1 MNSSDLG
8 ERTTIHIVDSR
19 LTARDVVSCL
29 KFTCRVSLLPNFF
42 REQYYFFSKS
52 GMGKI
57 PPEDAR
63 NKHSGLGWG
72 RPSLANM
79 PVGRLPWLSVPS
91 LPAAAALVAS
101 SSASSSQCH
110 IVWSTSPLS
119 IVAGSLSTSV
129 SLCVSH
135 CTTEY
140 RSGSISDQASRTG
153 HRALSAD
160 VCSPDTCLPREKK
173 TNK

>member
-1 MNSSDLG
+1 MG

-29 KFTCRVSLLPNFF
+29 KFTCRVSLLPNFL

-72 RPSLANM
+72 RLSLANM

-91 LPAAAALVAS
+91 PPAAAALVAS

-119 IVAGSLSTSV
+119 IVAGSLSLYLCL
-129 SLCVSH
+129 SLCPTVRPNI
-135 CTTEY
+135 EAAA
-140 RSGSISDQASRTG
+140 SGSATRP
-153 HRALSAD
+153 RALGTER
-160 VCSPDTCLPREKK
+160 SPRTFAPQTPASPTKK
-173 TNK
+173 N